1 MVILLF
7 RSVVQL
13 FQDSFQ
19 FRRDGQTE
27 VGGVLKQGY
36 ALIGQIEEYH
46 GSTKHADAAEHLHVQ
61 QMANADKRKN
71 EYLTK
76 DALKAD
82 VGR

>member
-1 MVILLF
+1 M
-7 RSVVQL
+7 
-13 FQDSFQ
+13 
-19 FRRDGQTE
+19 
-27 VGGVLKQGY
+27 GGVLKQGY

-71 EYLTK
+71 EYLAK